1 VSTIRERL
9 SRDRLLAL
17 AVRAHPPLRLAETFA
32 SYAGQFYDRTAFDLL
47 ARETAARYAVRDAD
61 QAAAFR
67 RRLDARL
74 EQRERGAVNW
84 SPPGATT
91 TPPA

>member
-1 VSTIRERL
+1 L

-47 ARETAARYAVRDAD
+47 ARVSPNAYGGRFGHRMLPTSTRRWGAVRS
-61 QAAAFR
+61 
-67 RRLDARL
+67 L
-74 EQRERGAVNW
+74 
-84 SPPGATT
+84 
-91 TPPA
+91 